1 MEENFVWIISRRFA
15 NNITKFWLGKNK
27 HDNPWI
33 GSVQIVFFW
42 GGGQTYSKEISR
54 AITSFATE
62 QKKSHKF
69 LAEKGIKQSDPENF
83 SESNLQKNFE
93 KVVLSGLISMHYA
106 RKLIGVTLNAINTL
120 RYNAQ
125 LNLIVNII
133 SLLNIFFLS
142 IKYIEIF

>member
-1 MEENFVWIISRRFA
+1 MFGLFQGALR
-15 NNITKFWLGKNK
+15 ITSQSFDLAKINMTTPELAPFK
-27 HDNPWI
+27 
-33 GSVQIVFFW
+33 SFFFG